1 MKRQIPSLDHE
12 YCLGDTAPERDGYR
26 LLVQAIILR
35 AVDDAAGRCT
45 PICTQPAAKHQGEAR
60 AWLREETGVIALLEL
75 AGYDSD
81 KVLPRVRELTTTA
94 KE

>member
-1 MKRQIPSLDHE
+1 MHDIHE
-12 YCLGDTAPERDGYR
+12 RNGYK

-45 PICTQPAAKHQGEAR
+45 PICTQPAAKHQGEAL
-60 AWLREETGVIALLEL
+60 AWLREETGVAVLLEL

-81 KVLPRVRELTTTA
+81 QVLPRVRELTA
-94 KE
+94 RKEGACAD